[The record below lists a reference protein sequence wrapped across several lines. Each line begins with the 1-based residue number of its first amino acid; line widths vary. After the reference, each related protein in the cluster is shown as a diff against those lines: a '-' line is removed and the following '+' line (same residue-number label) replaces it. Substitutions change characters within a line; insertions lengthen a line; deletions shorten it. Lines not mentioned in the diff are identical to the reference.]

1 MKTRHKKIHVI
12 EDEDDSNSEN
22 YSNKRRK
29 KKEDLDEDY
38 NINNYEDDLYSN
50 KDDEEEEDVSYYI
63 RKESK
68 RKYSNIKSTSKK
80 EKSKLTTKKKEK
92 KNILRKSF
100 KNSLGRNKKMVEDNK
115 ENVNITNINSN
126 TIEQHLKNN
135 KNKKPPLSSMKKP
148 KKNEILKKIK
158 EEEKQKIESQLDKT
172 YFYQNLT
179 PLQWKEISNFISS
192 SLINKNLKEEDL
204 ACFFSEYPN
213 LLKGKQNVIKLRQ
226 ILKDLTKNNGFLSFC
241 LKNDFEFESYEKIN
255 DFIINNYFMVK
266 PTIFEVHF
274 FPNSS
279 EEIHL
284 INLISKTRT
293 SLDIAMFTIN
303 NVRIAEE
310 IKNIFNKGIKLRIIT
325 DSECIKM
332 SSSNV
337 YSLAAIGVNIKIDD
351 SSRYHMHH
359 KFCVIDNSVVITG
372 SFNWTDQAVNHNQ
385 ENLLFLEDQN
395 LAMQYSNE
403 FQKLW
408 DDFEIVVTKEKAL
421 LKIKEDE
428 EKKRAAESR
437 KKREKE
443 KKLMEKE
450 NIKKEKEK
458 EKENETTFE
467 ETENNYSNKHFTNK
481 KRYRNKNEIEP
492 SIQSNDHDHNNCDN
506 NQCNGHNTANS
517 QQNGSSSCL
526 IF

>member
-1 MKTRHKKIHVI
+1 MKTRHKPMHII
-12 EDEDDSNSEN
+12 DDDSNSEN
-22 YSNKRRK
+22 YSNKKRK

-38 NINNYEDDLYSN
+38 NINDYEEDLYSN
-50 KDDEEEEDVSYYI
+50 NDDEEEEDASYLI
-63 RKESK
+63 KNEFN
-68 RKYSNIKSTSKK
+68 RKYSRLKNKLKNI
-80 EKSKLTTKKKEK
+80 KSKLTTKKNK
-92 KNILRKSF
+92 KINLIRKSF
-100 KNSLGRNKKMVEDNK
+100 RNSLGRNKKIFEDNK
-115 ENVNITNINSN
+115 ENVNINNNSN
-126 TIEQHLKNN
+126 SINNNLKNN
-135 KNKKPPLSSMKKP
+135 KNMKKPKSSSMKKP

-158 EEEKQKIESQLDKT
+158 EEEKQKIESQLDKN
-172 YFYQNLT
+172 YFYQDLT

-192 SLINKNLKEEDL
+192 SLTKKDLKEEDIIH
-204 ACFFSEYPN
+204 FFSLYPN
-213 LLKGKQNVIKLRQ
+213 LLKGEQNVIKLRQ
-226 ILKDLTKNNGFLSFC
+226 ILKNSRNNGFLCFSS
-241 LKNDFEFESYEKIN
+241 KNNFVFESYEKIN

-266 PTIFEVHF
+266 PSIFEVHF

-303 NVRIAEE
+303 NIRIAEE

-332 SSSNV
+332 PSSNI
-337 YSLAAIGVNIKIDD
+337 YSLAAMGVNIKIDD

-385 ENLLFLEDQN
+385 ENLLFLENQN
-395 LAMQYSNE
+395 LAMQYSYE
-403 FQKLW
+403 FQRLW

-421 LKIKEDE
+421 LKLKEDE

-443 KKLMEKE
+443 KKLKAKENNKIEKE
-450 NIKKEKEK
+450 S
-458 EKENETTFE
+458 ENEINFE
-467 ETENNYSNKHFTNK
+467 ETENNYGDNVFTKK
-481 KRYRNKNEIEP
+481 KRYRKEKEIEP
-492 SIQSNDHDHNNCDN
+492 NFQSNDDYDYNSNSDN
-506 NQCNGHNTANS
+506 NQFNKNNAVNTQDNK
-517 QQNGSSSCL
+517 GSSCF